1 MKPVKTVL
9 NHIIDWFPTILELA
23 NTKDGDSNKISFNL
37 IFEYK
42 LTHPYKNT
50 PADIDGV
57 SLVQTIHNPQMKDKD
72 QQIRDRLIIG
82 VFHHF
87 QKPGSTQY
95 RS

>member
-1 MKPVKTVL
+1 MVIQIRFK
-9 NHIIDWFPTILELA
+9 W
-23 NTKDGDSNKISFNL
+23 ISFNL

-87 QKPGSTQY
+87 QKPGSTEY